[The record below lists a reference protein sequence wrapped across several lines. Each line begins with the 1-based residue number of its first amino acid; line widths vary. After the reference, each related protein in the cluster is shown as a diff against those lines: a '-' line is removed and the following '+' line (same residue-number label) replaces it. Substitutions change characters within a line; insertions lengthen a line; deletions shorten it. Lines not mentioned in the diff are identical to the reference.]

1 MYTAIP
7 AITGKQLINLLK
19 KDRWEGGRRAAHGI
33 SLTKRIG
40 QRTRVTVVPHT
51 RASLPRGTLQAILGP
66 KQTGIGRRGLLELL
80 NKYGI

>member
-19 KDRWEGGRRAAHGI
+19 KGGWEEGRRVTHGI
-33 SLTKRIG
+33 SLTKHIG
-40 QRTRVTVVPHT
+40 QRTRVTVVPDT
-51 RASLPRGTLQAILGP
+51 RASLPRGTLQAILST
-66 KQTGIGRRGLLELL
+66 KQTGIRKRGLLELL